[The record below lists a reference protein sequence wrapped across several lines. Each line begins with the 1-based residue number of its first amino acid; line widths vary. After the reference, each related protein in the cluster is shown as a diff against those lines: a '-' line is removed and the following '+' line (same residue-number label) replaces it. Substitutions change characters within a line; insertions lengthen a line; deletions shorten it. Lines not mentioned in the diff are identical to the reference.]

1 MDPSANETAQGAD
14 DAKGQ
19 GSANAGNI
27 AEKPRQSTLFDLPGI
42 AAPVVDAVPVPDD
55 AEHLEIAER
64 ADALRRYLLANPS
77 GGTLETALAWAG
89 IPVVP
94 RGRPWVVN
102 AEAPRAAM
110 RAGWA
115 VRSGG
120 ICRAVTS
127 RAAHHGLV
135 RHYLPAEVKP

>member
-1 MDPSANETAQGAD
+1 MGNADKKAPGATNAEGNAN
-14 DAKGQ
+14 DAEH
-19 GSANAGNI
+19 
-27 AEKPRQSTLFDLPGI
+27 AENPRQSTLFEIPGI
-42 AAPVVDAVPVPDD
+42 AAPVVDAVPIPDD
-55 AEHLEIAER
+55 SEHCEIAER
-64 ADALRRYLLANPS
+64 ADALRRFLLANPS
-77 GGTLETALAWAG
+77 GGTLEAALTWAG
-89 IPVVP
+89 IPLVP
-94 RGRPWVVN
+94 RGRAWVVN
-102 AEAPRAAM
+102 PGAACAAQ

>member
-1 MDPSANETAQGAD
+1 MNRANKKAPGIPAPEPNAN
-14 DAKGQ
+14 DAEYRE
-19 GSANAGNI
+19 N
-27 AEKPRQSTLFDLPGI
+27 PRQSTLFDLPGI
-42 AAPVVDAVPVPDD
+42 AVPVVDAVPVPDD
-55 AEHLEIAER
+55 CEHLEIAER
-64 ADALRRYLLANPS
+64 ADALRRFLLANPS
-77 GGTLETALAWAG
+77 GGTLEAALTWAG
-89 IPVVP
+89 LPMTP

-135 RHYLPAEVKP
+135 RHYLPAEVKL

>member
-1 MDPSANETAQGAD
+1 MDNANKTAPGIPAPE
-14 DAKGQ
+14 
-19 GSANAGNI
+19 ANAND
-27 AEKPRQSTLFDLPGI
+27 AEHRENPRQSTLFDLPGI

-55 AEHLEIAER
+55 CEHLEIAER
-64 ADALRRYLLANPS
+64 ADALRRFLLANPS
-77 GGTLETALAWAG
+77 GGTLEAALTWAG
-89 IPVVP
+89 LPMAP

-120 ICRAVTS
+120 VCRAVTS